1 MEPTLMLSCAA
12 RAVWNACLAAPVMVV
27 ASRPT
32 SVMLAATV
40 ATAGCTGGPGGG
52 GDAAEPVLVTAM
64 PLMKVPVMVT
74 FTDTALVRLKYG
86 FMAEVLRR
94 VWKLETFVLKASS
107 CVLSVSTVA
116 LVAHDTEIVTTAV
129 VDVVGDTMDGMDVW
143 HAVGPLLGVKLPKTL
158 ASGARAVCE
167 LFRAVVMTP
176 AP

>member
-1 MEPTLMLSCAA
+1 
-12 RAVWNACLAAPVMVV
+12 
-27 ASRPT
+27 
-32 SVMLAATV
+32 
-40 ATAGCTGGPGGG
+40 
-52 GDAAEPVLVTAM
+52 
-64 PLMKVPVMVT
+64 
-74 FTDTALVRLKYG
+74 
-86 FMAEVLRR
+86 MAEVLRR